1 MSDIETMIDLAAKQD
16 FASANNVFNELIQ
29 QRMVDALD
37 QEKVALASD
46 IFNNDP
52 EDEEQLELDL
62 EDDEAD
68 EDSLD
73 DEEFTEYEFGTDE
86 DDTDFEEIQDM
97 NQEGKI
103 EAAMADY
110 EEEE

>member
-46 IFNNDP
+46 IFNNEP

-62 EDDEAD
+62 EDKD
-68 EDSLD
+68 EDTDDIED
-73 DEEFTEYEFGTDE
+73 DEELTEYEFGTDE
-86 DDTDFEEIQDM
+86 DFEEIQDM

-103 EAAMADY
+103 QAEMIRLGY
-110 EEEE
+110 KE

>member
-46 IFNNDP
+46 IFNNEP

-62 EDDEAD
+62 EDKD
-68 EDSLD
+68 EDTDDIED
-73 DEEFTEYEFGTDE
+73 DEELTEYEFGTDE
-86 DDTDFEEIQDM
+86 DFEEIQDV

>member
-46 IFNNDP
+46 IFNNEP

-62 EDDEAD
+62 EDKDENTD
-68 EDSLD
+68 DIED
-73 DEEFTEYEFGTDE
+73 DEELTEYEFGTDE
-86 DDTDFEEIQDM
+86 DFEEIQDV

-110 EEEE
+110 EEEEE

>member
-46 IFNNDP
+46 IFNNEP

-62 EDDEAD
+62 EDKD
-68 EDSLD
+68 EDTDDIED
-73 DEEFTEYEFGTDE
+73 DEELTEYEFGTDE
-86 DDTDFEEIQDM
+86 DFEEIQDV

-110 EEEE
+110 EEEEE

>member
-46 IFNNDP
+46 IFNNEP

-62 EDDEAD
+62 EDKD
-68 EDSLD
+68 EDTDDIED
-73 DEEFTEYEFGTDE
+73 DEELTEYEFGTDE
-86 DDTDFEEIQDM
+86 DFEEIQDV

-103 EAAMADY
+103 QAEMIRLGY
-110 EEEE
+110 KE